1 MSHGLINDVLVTPAN
16 ATAQQA
22 LSEVCLDAGIILKNN
37 MQGKDHDK
45 DRWLSAV
52 RMPFEGVFAWLN
64 KKARYRGT
72 GKNQFRAFMQAFA
85 CNIKGLTKITAGPI
99 PLIEA

>member
-1 MSHGLINDVLVTPAN
+1 MGW
-16 ATAQQA
+16 
-22 LSEVCLDAGIILKNN
+22 CLRTRGYSAAAARESLTRRECHAGVILKNK
-37 MQGKDHDK
+37 MQGKDRDK

-52 RMPFEGVFAWLN
+52 RRPFEGMFAWLN

-72 GKNQFRAFMQAFA
+72 GENQFRAFMQAFA
-85 CNIKGLTKITAGPI
+85 YNIKGLTKIASAPI